1 MPKPDD
7 PNAPPDN
14 ITISQFAGVKNTVA
28 PERLQ
33 PGELERARNVD
44 IDDARQLRRRRGYT
58 LKSAGS
64 YHSLFRADHGLVYGV
79 KNGAL
84 GRIEPNYSF
93 ITIASGVGSRPL
105 AYVHLGDYI
114 YFSSE
119 VTSGKFEHHTNTPA
133 PWGAVAAEKMWLS
146 PVVNPTSTLPPI
158 KGKSYMRPPL
168 ASILA
173 YFNGRIYLAVDNIV
187 WFTEL
192 YLYDWVDDVKGYLP
206 FENDVKVLAAVA
218 DGLYVGTETAVW
230 YLSPTEG
237 GMKRVQVANYGAIKG
252 SAQQVPS
259 NLIPDQLQQQTKGGT
274 LILTKQGLCIGMD
287 GGNFLNLMQ
296 TTVIFPDAV
305 RANSLFRT
313 QDGVNQYI
321 SVVDSGGSPASAARI
336 GDYVDAEIRRF
347 QGA

>member
-1 MPKPDD
+1 MVQPPDQ
-7 PNAPPDN
+7 APTDN
-14 ITISQFAGVKNTVA
+14 ITINQFVGIRNTVA

-44 IDDARQLRRRRGYT
+44 IDDLGQLRRRRGFT
-58 LKSAGS
+58 LKSAGN

-79 KNGAL
+79 KNGDL
-84 GRIEPNYSF
+84 GRIEPNYTF
-93 ITIASGVGSRPL
+93 TVIASGVGSPPL
-105 AYVHLGDYI
+105 TYLHLGDNI

-119 VTSGKFEHHTNTPA
+119 ATSGKFEHHTNIPST
-133 PWGAVAAEKMWLS
+133 WGAVAAEKMWLS
-146 PVVNPTSTLPPI
+146 PVVNPTPTLPPI
-158 KGKSYMRPPL
+158 KGKSLMRPPL
-168 ASILA
+168 ATILA
-173 YFNGRIYLAVDNIV
+173 YHNGRIYLAVDNVV

-206 FENDVKVLAAVA
+206 FENDVKVLATVA

-230 YLSPTEG
+230 YLSPTEA
-237 GMKRVQVANYGAIKG
+237 GMRRVQVANYGAIKG

-274 LILTKQGLCIGMD
+274 LIMTQQGLCIGMD

-296 TTVIFPDAV
+296 TKVIFPAMQGS
-305 RANSLFRT
+305 NTLFRS
-313 QDGVNQYI
+313 QDGVNQYLC
-321 SVVDSGGSPASAARI
+321 VADSGGTPTSSARI